1 MNRDRPRT
9 WRLAPAT
16 DGQRALLA
24 RFGIVA
30 PDDLK
35 QGEASD
41 MIDWAQELGETH
53 ASGRWYDDDNDFA
66 DDIDDGDAFGPD
78 DHDSEGA

>member
-1 MNRDRPRT
+1 MNRDRPLT

-24 RFGIVA
+24 RFGIEA

-41 MIDWAQELGETH
+41 MIDWAQELAPAHVGGH
-53 ASGRWYDDDNDFA
+53 WYDDNDFA
-66 DDIDDGDAFGPD
+66 DDVDDGDTIHGPD
-78 DHDSEGA
+78 DHDSEGT